1 MAPSPR
7 YTIALNADAATDGID
22 RAKLRALA
30 RKALRSEGI
39 AAPAELSIVFTD
51 DATVRA
57 LNRDYRGTDAPT
69 DVLSF
74 AQGEGEAFA
83 AVPGASRHVG
93 DVIISVDTARR
104 QAKRYQLTL
113 HDEVAHLLVH
123 GVLHLLGYDHE
134 EAEDARIMRAREDAI
149 LGPTHHH

>member
-1 MAPSPR
+1 MEPPRR
-7 YTIALNADAATDGID
+7 YTIALNVDTAAEDID

-30 RKALRSEGI
+30 RKALRNEGV
-39 AAPAELSIVFTD
+39 AAPAELSIVLTD

-83 AVPGASRHVG
+83 AAPGVSQHVG
-93 DVIISVDTARR
+93 DVIISLDTARR
-104 QAKRYQLTL
+104 QAKRYKLTL

-134 EAEDARIMRAREDAI
+134 EAEDARIMRAHEDTI
-149 LGPTHHH
+149 LGPAHHH